1 VDGVLPQHFLST
13 GHMERNVRSGGV
25 VQRKSRVNAQVVSGD
40 YHQTRWQN
48 VTSMNVM

>member
-1 VDGVLPQHFLST
+1 MDGVLPQHFRGT
-13 GHMERNVRSGGV
+13 GHMQLIVRFSPLL
-25 VQRKSRVNAQVVSGD
+25 QRKTRVNAQVATGD